1 MDRLAHLN
9 LAERGQ
15 ALLIAFL
22 FSMILCIAAQASLI
36 PHVIIPMSVP

>member
-9 LAERGQ
+9 LAECGQ

-22 FSMILCIAAQASLI
+22 FSMMLCIAAQASLI
-36 PHVIIPMSVP
+36 PHVFIPILVP